1 MLLSL
6 ERVGRGEGG
15 TVTVRLLALN
25 DTAEEVW
32 IDRRLLV
39 GPNVLTD
46 RLVPVSRE
54 PAAGDDE
61 DNEVLLNP
69 GGLFGRDREFFLP
82 PGGATFHGYLLAHPE
97 NRLLPQGPV
106 DPTALALAAEP
117 LTIGAAS

>member
-1 MLLSL
+1 VQLSL
-6 ERVGRGEGG
+6 ERVDRGGSG
-15 TVTVRLLALN
+15 TITIRLLALN

-39 GPNVLTD
+39 GPNALSD
-46 RLVPVSRE
+46 RLIPVSRE

-69 GGLFGRDREFFLP
+69 GGLFGRERTFADAP
-82 PGGATFHGYLLAHPE
+82 AIFHGYLLVRPE

-106 DPTALALAAEP
+106 DATALALAAEP
-117 LTIGAAS
+117 LVLDG